1 MANDV
6 ADAGAVR
13 APLADRVPVLA
24 AHLSHLPATPAPFD
38 AVLASLPPPAPIPAA
53 PSALLAHAVEDP
65 SLRATVMQEHAVL
78 SIDTGSAGE
87 LALHLRVKD
96 GVADVRVTGAAAHT
110 VEMRPS
116 ELRAALA
123 SEGLTLGTFQS
134 GHPAPDHNRAP
145 DRTDDD
151 AVSRPPS
158 RALPAAVTSTTND
171 SSTAA
176 VTAGR
181 GLHITA

>member
-1 MANDV
+1 M
-6 ADAGAVR
+6 R
-13 APLADRVPVLA
+13 RSAPC
-24 AHLSHLPATPAPFD
+24 
-38 AVLASLPPPAPIPAA
+38 
-53 PSALLAHAVEDP
+53 
-65 SLRATVMQEHAVL
+65 

-123 SEGLTLGTFQS
+123 SEGLTLGSPSRGSRRPTTT
-134 GHPAPDHNRAP
+134 APPSAP
-145 DRTDDD
+145 TT
-151 AVSRPPS
+151 ALFPRPPS

-181 GLHITA
+181 GLHVTA